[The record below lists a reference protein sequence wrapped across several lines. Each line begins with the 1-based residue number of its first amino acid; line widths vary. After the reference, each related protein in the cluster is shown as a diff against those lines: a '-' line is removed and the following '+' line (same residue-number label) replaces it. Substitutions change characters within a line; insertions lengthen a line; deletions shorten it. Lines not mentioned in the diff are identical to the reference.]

1 MQTIVTDSPE
11 EAAGY
16 LNAGGI
22 VAFPTETVYGL
33 GAGICHPEA
42 VKKIFRAKGRPAD
55 NPLIVHIPKP
65 EDIDTVAREIGE
77 AARKLIRHFFPG
89 PLTLVLKKS
98 GMVPPEVTAGLD
110 TVGIRCPSS
119 IIAKSFLGFC
129 HCPVAA
135 PSANISGRP
144 SSTSWKA
151 VLYDLEGK
159 IDCILKGD
167 PSDIGLEST
176 IVDCSGA
183 QPLLLRTGAVTIE
196 ELQSVVPEIGT
207 AVISSNDDEPPK
219 SPGLKYP
226 HYAPVA
232 RIRLCATGGPV
243 APEADTSSAWIGL
256 TQPHA
261 SAAFAIVRQCGT
273 TGEYARILFDFFRQ
287 CDALGIDTIYCE
299 LPPDEG
305 IGRAIRDRLT
315 RAAAGR

>member
-33 GAGICHPEA
+33 GAGICRPEA

-77 AARKLIRHFFPG
+77 AARELIRHFFPG

-98 GMVPPEVTAGLD
+98 FTVPSEVTAGLD
-110 TVGIRCPSS
+110 TVGIRCPSN
-119 IIAKSFLGFC
+119 AVTKRFLGFC

-151 VLYDLEGK
+151 VLHDLEGK
-159 IDCILKGD
+159 IDCILKGT

-183 QPLLLRTGAVTIE
+183 QPRLLRTGAVTIE
-196 ELQSVVPEIGT
+196 ELQALIPEIET
-207 AVISSNDDEPPK
+207 AVICSNDEPPK

-232 RIRLCATGGPV
+232 RIRLCATGEPV
-243 APEADTSSAWIGL
+243 VSAKDSSSAWIGMSS
-256 TQPHA
+256 PPAAGRHA
-261 SAAFAIVRQCGT
+261 FIRQCGT

-315 RAAAGR
+315 RAAAGH